1 MTRSK
6 RDPAD
11 TLEALACMRALEAG
25 AARDVRIYADP
36 EFRAGRSVR
45 YCHGPGF
52 PVVVC
57 YSRAELDHA
66 LATGRKL
73 FVH

>member
-1 MTRSK
+1 MKR

-11 TLEALACMRALEAG
+11 TLEALAAMRDLEAG
-25 AARDVRIYADP
+25 AARDVHTYASF

-45 YCHGPGF
+45 YCHGAGH

-57 YSRAELDHA
+57 HSRDDLEYAMRP
-66 LATGRKL
+66 GRRASN
-73 FVH
+73 

>member
-1 MTRSK
+1 MKR

-11 TLEALACMRALEAG
+11 TLEALACMRELEAG
-25 AARDVRIYADP
+25 AARDVLTYATF

-57 YSRAELDHA
+57 HSRNELEHA
-66 LATGRKL
+66 MRPGRKPTAN
-73 FVH
+73 